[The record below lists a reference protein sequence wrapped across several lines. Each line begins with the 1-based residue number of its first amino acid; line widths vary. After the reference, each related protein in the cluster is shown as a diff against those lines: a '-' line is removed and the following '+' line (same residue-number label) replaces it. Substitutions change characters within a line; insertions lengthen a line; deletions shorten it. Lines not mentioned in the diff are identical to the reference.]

1 MLKVREMRLLRN
13 DKVQSRVAEL
23 QGSTAELIT
32 DLRDAARRHTK
43 AAIDLYVTA
52 MNDETLGT
60 RVRLVAAKE
69 LLDRGHGKAPQTI
82 TVEPSAYD
90 SLELDDQ
97 QSLLAAIR
105 HIKLIRLGAVEDG
118 DGPAPAHH

>member
-23 QGSTAELIT
+23 QGSTAEMIT
-32 DLRDAARRHTK
+32 DVRDAARRHTK

-60 RVRLVAAKE
+60 RVRLSTAE
-69 LLDRGHGKAPQTI
+69 QN
-82 TVEPSAYD
+82 
-90 SLELDDQ
+90 
-97 QSLLAAIR
+97 
-105 HIKLIRLGAVEDG
+105 
-118 DGPAPAHH
+118 

>member
-1 MLKVREMRLLRN
+1 MLKVCEMRLLRN

-32 DLRDAARRHTK
+32 DVRDAARRHTK

-60 RVRLVAAKE
+60 RIRLVAAKE
-69 LLDRGHGKAPQTI
+69 LLDRGHGKATQH
-82 TVEPSAYD
+82 VDREPNVYD
-90 SLELDDQ
+90 TLSYDDQ
-97 QSLLAAIR
+97 RALIAAIEAIQAER
-105 HIKLIRLGAVEDG
+105 DDDG
-118 DGPAPAHH
+118 DVTAPAHH